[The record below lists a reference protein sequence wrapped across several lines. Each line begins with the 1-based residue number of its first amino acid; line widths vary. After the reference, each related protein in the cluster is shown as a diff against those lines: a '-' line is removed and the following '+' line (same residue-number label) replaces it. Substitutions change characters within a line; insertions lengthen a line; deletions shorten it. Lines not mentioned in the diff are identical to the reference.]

1 MIDQAFVKKLAA
13 LLKDHTEVRAAYLFG
28 SRARGSQTSTSD
40 VDIAVA
46 FAPATSAW
54 HEVELQEQLA
64 VQLAMPVQ
72 VVDLARAGPHLVK
85 VVSQEGIP
93 LVGDMPVT
101 VEDYRSMSEERP
113 EEAGSDPRVA
123 EALWLLESAADKV
136 RRLDSAIPLL
146 ADVVPTA
153 ILAGEM
159 TAVRNFIGVF
169 MLVIEPLETLV
180 RRVARYAHLMLGYE
194 APEATLRT
202 QTALAAQV
210 LGLSAT
216 AVEGIGAM
224 ARLRGHLAHAYWEL
238 DEAAMAPVAPQ
249 RIQPVLEHLVERA
262 SRFILVEQARWQRHR

>member
-1 MIDQAFVKKLAA
+1 MVDQALVEKLAA

-28 SRARGSQTSTSD
+28 SRARGSHISTSD

-54 HEVELQEQLA
+54 HEIELQEQLA

-72 VVDLARAGPHLVK
+72 VVDLARAGSHLVK
-85 VVSQEGIP
+85 VVYREGIP
-93 LVGDMPVT
+93 LVGDAPVA
-101 VEDYRSMSEERP
+101 VEDDTSMSAERP
-113 EEAGSDPRVA
+113 EEAGTDPRVA

-136 RRLDSAIPLL
+136 RRLDRALPLL
-146 ADVVPTA
+146 TDVVPA
-153 ILAGEM
+153 AVLAGEM

-180 RRVARYAHLMLGYE
+180 RRVARYAHLMLGHAE
-194 APEATLRT
+194 PKAILRA

-210 LGLSAT
+210 LGLAAT

-224 ARLRGHLAHAYWEL
+224 ARLRGQLAHAYWEL
-238 DEAAMAPVAPQ
+238 DEATMAPVAPQ
-249 RIQPVLEHLVERA
+249 RLQPVLEHLVERA
-262 SRFILVEQARWQRHR
+262 RRFILVEQARWQRPG